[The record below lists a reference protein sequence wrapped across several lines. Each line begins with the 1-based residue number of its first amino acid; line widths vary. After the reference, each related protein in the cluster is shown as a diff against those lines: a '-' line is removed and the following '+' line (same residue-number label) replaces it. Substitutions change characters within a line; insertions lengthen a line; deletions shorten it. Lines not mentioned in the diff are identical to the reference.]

1 MSASSSSPPHKIL
14 GPQFWSD
21 LGLDYEAAFV
31 NDPVLVAVVQ
41 KWLALLPAASN
52 ILECGCGTG
61 KPIGR
66 TIADGGHRYHGIDV
80 AAGMLEIS
88 RKQIPEGEF
97 ELVDMLSFHPDRQY
111 DGIVASL
118 SHFELSFEEHRV
130 MVRKWMEWLKPGGH
144 FLLSTIA
151 TVDEGEYGRNARS
164 FDPESGCAE
173 GVETILL
180 GNRMV
185 VTLFTQGGWKKLLGD
200 VGFEVVNTEEDM
212 FVPKAK
218 EEDKMDEPRYYVIA
232 RKPVGA

>member
-1 MSASSSSPPHKIL
+1 MSTSSSSPPPKIL

-41 KWLALLPAASN
+41 KWLALLPSASN
-52 ILECGCGTG
+52 ILECGSGTG

-66 TIADGGHRYHGIDV
+66 TIADSGHRYHGIDA
-80 AAGMLEIS
+80 AAGMVEIS

-97 ELVDMLSFHPDRQY
+97 EVVDMLSFSPDRQY

-118 SHFELSFEEHRV
+118 SHFELSLEEHRT
-130 MVRKWMEWLKPGGH
+130 MYGH
-144 FLLSTIA
+144 KA
-151 TVDEGEYGRNARS
+151 RN

-173 GVETILL
+173 GVNSILL
-180 GNRMV
+180 GNKMV
-185 VTLFTQGGWKKLLGD
+185 VTVFTQGGWKKMLEG
-200 VGFEVVNTEEDM
+200 VGFEIVNTEEDL

-218 EEDKMDEPRYYVIA
+218 AEDKMDEPRYYVIA
-232 RKPVGA
+232 RKPGRA